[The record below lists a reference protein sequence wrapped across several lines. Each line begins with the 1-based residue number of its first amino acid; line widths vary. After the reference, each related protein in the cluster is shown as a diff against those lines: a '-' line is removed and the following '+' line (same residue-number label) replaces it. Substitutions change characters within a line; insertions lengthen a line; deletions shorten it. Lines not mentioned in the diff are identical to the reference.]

1 MSRNSTRLSNA
12 TLCSNIE
19 SMRAGH
25 VMAAVFS
32 LSVCL
37 FPVPFALAQAE
48 QITGTL
54 LEQITGMDIGAVEL
68 GTGNDFT
75 ITRRDG
81 SRYVFENVKRH
92 DSAASAVVYLY
103 DANGTL
109 TDTVAFD
116 SGIQV
121 VDDNRIDFEAQ
132 ITSAGMDAITLTGT
146 TFEGQITS
154 GGKDA
159 TLSGS
164 LTGLKSKT
172 YTAVG
177 SINEAGESRAFIV
190 DYSGIAETKSLSSL
204 ITLTSMDDA
213 ARVCLM
219 DDIIIVVVVVLFVAV
234 TCLLFGW
241 WGC

>member
-1 MSRNSTRLSNA
+1 MRRNSST
-12 TLCSNIE
+12 TLFSNIE

-37 FPVPFALAQAE
+37 FPAPFAFAQAE

-54 LEQITGMDIGAVEL
+54 LEQITGMDIGTVKL
-68 GTGNDFT
+68 VGNDFT

-81 SRYVFENVKRH
+81 SRYVFENVRH
-92 DSAASAVVYLY
+92 EFGNASAIVYVY

-116 SGIQV
+116 RGIQV

-132 ITSAGMDAITLTGT
+132 ITLAGTDAIALSGT
-146 TFEGQITS
+146 TFEGQNIL

-190 DYSGIAETKSLSSL
+190 DYSGIDDSTKAGSSL
-204 ITLTSMDDA
+204 ISLVSMDDDA
-213 ARVCLM
+213 ARLCLM